1 MSENH
6 AGFLAI
12 AMWSVANLLIT
23 FTGDTPSFLLGFLV
37 MVPGGL
43 LLLFADLRQGQK
55 LRHIYKQPLPVY
67 VITLGGIGG
76 YIMLH
81 YLAFKMASPFEVNV
95 LDYTWPL
102 FLIIFSVFMHKIS
115 LSPFHVAGLLMGFCG
130 TVFLFLHG
138 IKGFNPEEGL
148 GYILSLTG
156 AALFGLYSALTKKHS
171 LPPGFIGLVFILVG
185 SFSLLLHLGFEDRF
199 WPSTLPVWAAISGLA
214 IIRIAYALWD
224 YAMTGEDTA
233 MLASLSYLLP
243 LTSTLLFIVFDRV
256 PLTPWTGL
264 GGILIIA
271 GCLTVNYTKLRSI
284 LNWGRA

>member
-43 LLLFADLRQGQK
+43 LMLAANLIQGQK
-55 LRHIYKQPLPVY
+55 LKTICKQPFAFY
-67 VITLGGIGG
+67 AITFCGIGG
-76 YIMLH
+76 YTLLN
-81 YLAFKMASPFEVNV
+81 YTAFKIASPFEVNM
-95 LDYTWPL
+95 LNYTWPL
-102 FLIIFSVFMHKIS
+102 FLILFSIFLYKIY
-115 LSPFHVAGLLMGFCG
+115 LSPLHIAGLFLGFGG
-130 TVFLFLHG
+130 TIFLFLLG
-138 IKGFNPEEGL
+138 LDSFLPEDRT
-148 GYILSLTG
+148 GYILSLAS
-156 AALFGLYSALTKKHS
+156 AAIFGLYSAITRKYD
-171 LPPGFIGLVFILVG
+171 LPSGLIGFICILIGL
-185 SFSLLLHLGFEDRF
+185 FSLGLHLGFEEKF
-199 WPSTLPVWAAISGLA
+199 WPSTPIIWFAISVLA
-214 IIRIAYALWD
+214 ITRVSYALWD
-224 YAMTGEDTA
+224 YAMTGEDTT

-243 LTSTLLFIVFDRV
+243 LTSTLLFIAFGRV

-284 LNWGRA
+284 LNQDRI